1 MASYKINFT
10 KTNLERIIPPQKTGF
25 KKGGIFDTYYD
36 TKEKG
41 LVLLVSNG
49 KAKTFYLYMKV
60 KGKPERIK
68 IGGFPVV
75 SIEQARKEATRN
87 RSLIN
92 QGLNPN
98 EEKNKLKQEITFKE
112 LFDQFM
118 DRYSKK
124 FKRSWKYDEREINKF
139 LSHWFKRKVSQ
150 ISKQEI
156 QMLHE
161 KIGGNNGIYQANRL
175 LERVRAIYNK
185 GIEWG
190 LEINN
195 PTSGIK
201 KFREQSR
208 DRFIQADEL
217 PHFWKS
223 LAEEQNET
231 IRDYIIVS
239 LLTGARKSNVL
250 SMRWEDLNLDRKEWR
265 IPLTKNNDPLVI
277 PLAPVVFDL
286 LKARRNSQ
294 NINNP
299 WVFPSKDSKSKHLAD
314 PKRAWRRIL
323 QKATI
328 SFWQNDP
335 QYSSFIKDII
345 TTLPNSSFVSET
357 FAHVTRKMSQM
368 NIILPKGLMDIR
380 LHDLRRTLGSWQA
393 ATGATTALIGKS
405 LGHKSQQ
412 STAVYER
419 LNIDPVR
426 QSMEKATEAMLKFGY
441 KGEA

>member
-1 MASYKINFT
+1 MSSYKINFT
-10 KTNLERIIPPQKTGF
+10 KTNLERIIPPQKTSL

-60 KGKPERIK
+60 KGKPERIR
-68 IGGFPVV
+68 IGSFPTI
-75 SIEQARKEATRN
+75 SIEQARKDTTRN

-98 EEKNKLKQEITFKE
+98 EEKNRLKKEITFKE

-124 FKRSWKYDEREINKF
+124 FKRSWQYDEREINKF
-139 LSHWFKRKVSQ
+139 LPHWFNRKVSQ

-156 QMLHE
+156 QTLHE
-161 KIGGNNGIYQANRL
+161 KIGENNGIYQANRL
-175 LERVRAIYNK
+175 LERIRAIYNK
-185 GIEWG
+185 AIEWG
-190 LEINN
+190 LNVIN
-195 PTSGIK
+195 PTQGIK

-217 PHFWKS
+217 PYFWKA

-277 PLAPVVFDL
+277 PLAPVVLNL
-286 LKARRNSQ
+286 LEIRRNSQ

-299 WVFPSKDSKSKHLAD
+299 WVFSSKNNKSKHLAE

-328 SFWQNDP
+328 SFWQNDVR
-335 QYSSFIKDII
+335 YSVLIKNII
-345 TTLPNSSFVSET
+345 TALPNLLSVSEIFT
-357 FAHVTRKMSQM
+357 RVTRKVSQM

-393 ATGATTALIGKS
+393 ATGATTALIGRS

-412 STAVYER
+412 ATAVYER

-426 QSMEKATEAMLKFGY
+426 QSMEKAAEAMLKFGC
-441 KGEA
+441 KREA